1 MLKFEIP
8 ELSDLKS
15 QSVLLAVNR
24 FFRGAGPKDWKAWAL
39 VLNYVRLVDLAV
51 TEYEIA
57 RKAILEFAS
66 SNETLLLDRPIQASG
81 HFETSV
87 TATKRA
93 IDHLKA
99 LRSHR
104 EVPQRLKDLIPRG
117 IIVLSGNVETKVT
130 TMRHAIQH
138 LEKDIKNGNISPGQ
152 AIALSPKEHNI
163 ELGRCS
169 IRYSD
174 LADWLRELHSLSV
187 KLTSYWES

>member
-66 SNETLLLDRPIQASG
+66 LNETLLLDRPIQASG

-99 LRSHR
+99 LRSH
-104 EVPQRLKDLIPRG
+104 QRLRDLLPKG
-117 IIVLSGNVETKVT
+117 ITVLSGNVENKVT
-130 TMRHAIQH
+130 TMRGAIQH
-138 LEKDIKNGNISPGQ
+138 LEEDIKNGKISPSQ
-152 AIALSPKEHNI
+152 AIALSPKEHTI

-169 IRYSD
+169 IRYLD